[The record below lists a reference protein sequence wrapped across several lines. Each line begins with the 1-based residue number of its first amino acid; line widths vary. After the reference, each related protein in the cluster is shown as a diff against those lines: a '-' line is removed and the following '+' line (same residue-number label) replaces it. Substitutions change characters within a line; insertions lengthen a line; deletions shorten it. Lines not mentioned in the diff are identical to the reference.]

1 MDLDLYY
8 KLDRRKMGTAVIINN
23 LHTEQT
29 PTRKDVESLSGIFQT
44 LGRLNSKLFFLTYEW
59 MQASSVSQIFLS
71 GFDVEIHQ
79 DMTSKQMNDLKRSF
93 TEEEKHKDSNC
104 FLLLIIR

>member
-1 MDLDLYY
+1 MDLYY

-29 PTRKDVESLSGIFQT
+29 PTRKDVESLSGIFQS
-44 LGRLNSKLFFLTYEW
+44 LGESGSNVCKCSVSKLIIVIV
-59 MQASSVSQIFLS
+59 A

-79 DMTSKQMNDLKRSF
+79 DLTSKQMNDLKRSF

-104 FLLLIIR
+104 FLLLVIR